1 MINTTRDLYTMGTLV
16 RWIKFIG
23 AALLILC
30 SFSGWASSSCFLNK
44 NTTYRFPD
52 VDVTETVLNQPGH
65 DIQLGGEMIL
75 ETNPSELASDCSK
88 AGSNGTNLNWYNRTA
103 VAEVIGTYGDIPVL
117 RTNVQGIGYSVG
129 LRCIARDSDGCDAY
143 QNQTLWVGSSAYWPT
158 KSKWY
163 PYDTSQT
170 MYWRV
175 VFRVFQMGNY
185 EYNGDRL
192 VSNNQDFNTLGA
204 VMQIGYSSQPT
215 ANVNI
220 GSVYINVHGTFPT
233 CVTTTS
239 QEGNSIDL
247 GEYTAGE
254 LRNNVSPKKVPFHIV
269 FSQCNNAV
277 TITTKLT
284 SNYVTSGTTLLGN
297 KNGDLGAGVEI
308 STSTDKVLLPNNTNS
323 SYSDTNSSKPS
334 SRTTTFYATL
344 KDNGKGTI
352 TPGNFET
359 GGTLTFTY
367 E

>member
-1 MINTTRDLYTMGTLV
+1 
-16 RWIKFIG
+16 
-23 AALLILC
+23 
-30 SFSGWASSSCFLNK
+30 
-44 NTTYRFPD
+44 
-52 VDVTETVLNQPGH
+52 
-65 DIQLGGEMIL
+65 
-75 ETNPSELASDCSK
+75 
-88 AGSNGTNLNWYNRTA
+88 
-103 VAEVIGTYGDIPVL
+103 
-117 RTNVQGIGYSVG
+117 
-129 LRCIARDSDGCDAY
+129 
-143 QNQTLWVGSSAYWPT
+143 
-158 KSKWY
+158 
-163 PYDTSQT
+163 
-170 MYWRV
+170 
-175 VFRVFQMGNY
+175 MGNY

-204 VMQIGYSSQPT
+204 VMQIGYSSQPK